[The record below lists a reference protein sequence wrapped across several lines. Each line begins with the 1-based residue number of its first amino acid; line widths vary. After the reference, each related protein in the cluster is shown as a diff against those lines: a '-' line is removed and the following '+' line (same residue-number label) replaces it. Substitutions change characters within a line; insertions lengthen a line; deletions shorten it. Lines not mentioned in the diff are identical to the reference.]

1 MPVFRLCLGLGHTP
15 LSGTVQVFGAP
26 PSSLKTGAVQSC
38 DSWSSCDGE
47 GLAVMVQ
54 SILPPGGCAT
64 GGWPGD
70 FIPVLWMGFCPEHQ
84 CPELFR
90 ENETQLQ
97 QTSITV
103 LSEEAVMPV
112 LELPSRCSGFAECF
126 KAHPWQIWSGWQERM
141 GSAGGGTSRA
151 VHPHSAL

>member
-1 MPVFRLCLGLGHTP
+1 MHTSECLCLFLGSAWGWGT
-15 LSGTVQVFGAP
+15 LLCLELVWNSSGIWG
-26 PSSLKTGAVQSC
+26 SSKITQNRSSAESC

-103 LSEEAVMPV
+103 LSEEAVCPFWSCQADVQDCRV
-112 LELPSRCSGFAECF
+112 L
-126 KAHPWQIWSGWQERM
+126 
-141 GSAGGGTSRA
+141 
-151 VHPHSAL
+151 